1 MSQERA
7 VRATEKS
14 LMELAGKAEEASE
27 VAAVSARQLPAKL
40 EARTR
45 EVRTKAR
52 IAIHTRKQKILHIMH
67 APAAD
72 MGCEAEIHVSMQVP
86 LIEFVFVCL

>member
-45 EVRTKAR
+45 EVSINHKLYFTCGNND
-52 IAIHTRKQKILHIMH
+52 LYIMN
-67 APAAD
+67 APASD
-72 MGCEAEIHVSMQVP
+72 MGCEAEIHVSMQIP
-86 LIEFVFVCL
+86 LIEFVFVRL

>member
-1 MSQERA
+1 M
-7 VRATEKS
+7 RATEKS

-45 EVRTKAR
+45 EVRIYHK
-52 IAIHTRKQKILHIMH
+52 L
-67 APAAD
+67 
-72 MGCEAEIHVSMQVP
+72 
-86 LIEFVFVCL
+86 

>member
-1 MSQERA
+1 M
-7 VRATEKS
+7 RATEKS

-45 EVRTKAR
+45 EVSINHELYRE
-52 IAIHTRKQKILHIMH
+52 QL
-67 APAAD
+67 
-72 MGCEAEIHVSMQVP
+72 Q
-86 LIEFVFVCL
+86 

>member
-1 MSQERA
+1 MLPLPQDHSMSQERA

-45 EVRTKAR
+45 EVSINHELYRE
-52 IAIHTRKQKILHIMH
+52 QL
-67 APAAD
+67 
-72 MGCEAEIHVSMQVP
+72 Q
-86 LIEFVFVCL
+86 

>member
-45 EVRTKAR
+45 EVQSRNCYYYLET
-52 IAIHTRKQKILHIMH
+52 
-67 APAAD
+67 
-72 MGCEAEIHVSMQVP
+72 E
-86 LIEFVFVCL
+86 

>member
-1 MSQERA
+1 M
-7 VRATEKS
+7 RATEKS

-45 EVRTKAR
+45 EVQGDPSACGKGYVDISSDSYRGYPKTELMS
-52 IAIHTRKQKILHIMH
+52 T
-67 APAAD
+67 
-72 MGCEAEIHVSMQVP
+72 
-86 LIEFVFVCL
+86 